1 MGAGLGAARSI
12 LPWVDS
18 PFFEQE
24 LASRPG
30 TEVQRQV
37 AQDFRRD
44 GYVVIPGAFAEDVI
58 DRGRAELDRLFEDE
72 RTRAARRLQDAWEY
86 EGPCREIAVNETVLE
101 TLRYLYGREP
111 IPFQT
116 LSFQRGTEQRGHAD
130 TIHFSSLP
138 ARFMCAV
145 WVALEDIGPESGA
158 LFYHPGSHRLPELA
172 PHDLGFTADTFDY
185 AAYEDHQEA
194 LMKATGHAPTQFH
207 AKKGDALLW
216 SSNVVHG
223 GSPILDPAS
232 TRRSQVTHY
241 FFEDCV
247 YYTPMYSDAPAGEY
261 FVRSYLVD
269 IRDRH
274 RPRHS
279 YDGRPVGLSALR
291 NGRTRITISP
301 SATNRLTAGLHEVT
315 AGFPATARRVKGFGR
330 RLMKRRRGGER

>member
-1 MGAGLGAARSI
+1 M
-12 LPWVDS
+12 DS
-18 PFFEQE
+18 PFFEEE

-30 TEVQRQV
+30 TDLQRQI

-44 GYVVIPGAFAEDVI
+44 GYAVIPGAFSEALI
-58 DRGRAELDRLFEDE
+58 DRAARELDRLFEDE
-72 RTRAARRLQDAWEY
+72 QTRINRRVQDVWEY
-86 EGPCREIAVNETVLE
+86 EGPAKEIAVNDTVLE

-116 LSFQRGTEQRGHAD
+116 LTFQRGTEQRGHAD

-145 WVALEDIGPESGA
+145 WVAFEDITPDSGA
-158 LFYHPGSHRLPELA
+158 LFYYPGSHRLPELA

-185 AAYEDHQEA
+185 VAYEDHQEA
-194 LMKATGHAPTQFH
+194 LMKATGHQPKQFH

-223 GSPILDPAS
+223 GSPILDPDS

-241 FFEDCV
+241 FFDDCV

-261 FVRSYLVD
+261 YVRSYLLD
-269 IRDRH
+269 IRDRR
-274 RPRHS
+274 RPQHS
-279 YDGRPVGLSALR
+279 YDGRAVALSALR
-291 NGRTRITISP
+291 NGRSRIAISP
-301 SATNRLTAGLHEVT
+301 SPRNHLTAGLHEVT
-315 AGFPATARRVKGFGR
+315 AGFPRTIHTAKGVGR
-330 RLMKRRRGGER
+330 RLLKRRRANRS